1 MGYKSLRS
9 TDNAVETGLHF
20 LIAYPK
26 YQIMTR
32 FMYPNP
38 KLTIQEKEAKRK
50 IATKSNKREDK
61 IMMEYEYSFKVKSL
75 EPYIE
80 YSEKM
85 VTKKQKMLNNKE
97 KSLKVPTKLLL
108 G

>member
-1 MGYKSLRS
+1 
-9 TDNAVETGLHF
+9 
-20 LIAYPK
+20 
-26 YQIMTR
+26 
-32 FMYPNP
+32 
-38 KLTIQEKEAKRK
+38 
-50 IATKSNKREDK
+50 
-61 IMMEYEYSFKVKSL
+61 MEYEYSFKVKSL

-80 YSEKM
+80 YCEKM